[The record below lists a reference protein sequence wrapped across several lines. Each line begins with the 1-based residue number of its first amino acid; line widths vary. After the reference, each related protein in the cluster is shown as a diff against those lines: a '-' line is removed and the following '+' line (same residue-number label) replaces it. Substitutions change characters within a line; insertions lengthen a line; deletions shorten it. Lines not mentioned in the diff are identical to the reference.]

1 VCGIDCLLLAEL
13 QSISNTENKAGR
25 LKRLFDEIERTRLDG
40 GDRHLDVAVRRD
52 QDNWRSDTAR
62 IETTHEFEAG
72 KAGHPNVG
80 HYAVEPPA
88 AIKRGEKRFGRGKAQ
103 ALEALSVQVEMQG
116 VEHTRIVVHQSDANW
131 LTHGPTT

>member
-1 VCGIDCLLLAEL
+1 MAETA
-13 QSISNTENKAGR
+13 IST
-25 LKRLFDEIERTRLDG
+25 
-40 GDRHLDVAVRRD
+40 VRRD

-88 AIKRGEKRFGRGKAQ
+88 AIKRGEKRFDRGKAQ

-116 VEHTRIVVHQSDANW
+116 VVHQSDANC
-131 LTHGPTT
+131 LTHGPTS